1 MLLAAKKYT
10 YALEMYRKLRN
21 CAHTCHDVINK
32 MYALRQMAHTFSRME
47 KYENACICLK
57 YLLALSWTCKL
68 PEAELAAYEDLARMH
83 LYMGNIE
90 KVKFYD
96 ARITYG

>member
-1 MLLAAKKYT
+1 
-10 YALEMYRKLRN
+10 
-21 CAHTCHDVINK
+21 
-32 MYALRQMAHTFSRME
+32 MAHVFAKLE

-57 YLLALSWTCKL
+57 YMLALSWTCKL

-96 ARITYG
+96 ARVTYGQYEPEESQGFKVHVSA

>member
-1 MLLAAKKYT
+1 
-10 YALEMYRKLRN
+10 
-21 CAHTCHDVINK
+21 
-32 MYALRQMAHTFSRME
+32 MAHVFAKLE

-57 YLLALSWTCKL
+57 YMLALSWTCKL

-83 LYMGNIE
+83 LYLGNIE

-96 ARITYG
+96 ARVTYGQYEPEESQGFKVHVTAQLNRHTWLKNTGKN